1 MNSTNYNLMN
11 IPEKKAFFVSH
22 YSCLSNSHGGVQ
34 RCTKEYLEVI
44 EAAGWNLDLLSYSAD
59 FQWQTRIIRKLK
71 PSNFYY
77 RIPISFIS
85 NLVNQVKSNKIDW
98 VFLNQVNS
106 LPIVPYLKKAVPN
119 IKIVLLSHG
128 AQFVDEFLEA
138 KQANSLSVLD
148 RSHLAETILDEMTLR
163 QSLDHVFT
171 LSEQEIVFEQW
182 LGTKSVSWLPRVI
195 SPNPLNWQPILG
207 RAGFVGTLEHHPNY
221 DGLISVLRFLQRKHN
236 FAGCIRI
243 VSGSESIGKALKK
256 QFDFVE
262 YLGRLSNSDLRN
274 EAETWCWFIHPLFCW
289 SRGCSTKLADAL
301 EWQIPVLTTE
311 SGCRGYTWQNGSVIR
326 ENTVESFCSHLL
338 KTMSTDVLKLS
349 KINVT
354 LASSTS
360 PAIQDVASM
369 INSELS
375 KI

>member
-1 MNSTNYNLMN
+1 MKNTNHNFMNSP
-11 IPEKKAFFVSH
+11 IKKALFISH
-22 YSCLSNSHGGVQ
+22 HSSLSNAHGGVQ
-34 RCTKEYLEVI
+34 RCTKEYLEAI
-44 EAAGWNLDLLSYSAD
+44 EAAGWNLDILSYSTD
-59 FQWQTRIIRKLK
+59 YKWQTRILRKLK
-71 PSNFYY
+71 PSNFYH

-85 NLVNQVKSNKIDW
+85 SLVNQVKSSKVDW
-98 VFLNQVNS
+98 IFLNQVNS
-106 LPIVPYLKKAVPN
+106 LPIVPPLKQAVPN

-138 KQANSLSVLD
+138 KQTNSLSLLD
-148 RSHLAETILDEMTLR
+148 RSRLAETILDEMTLR

-171 LSEQEIVFEQW
+171 LSEQETVFEQW

-195 SPNPLNWQPILG
+195 SPNPLNWRPTLG
-207 RAGFVGTLEHHPNY
+207 RVGFVGTLDHPPNY
-221 DGLISVLRFLQRKHN
+221 EGLISILNFLQKQNDFDGR
-236 FAGCIRI
+236 IRI
-243 VSGSESIGKALKK
+243 VSSSESIGNSLKK
-256 QFDFVE
+256 QFSFVE

-311 SGCRGYTWQNGSVIR
+311 SGCRGYTWQNGSVIQ
-326 ENTVESFCSHLL
+326 ENTVENFCSNLL
-338 KTMSTDVLKLS
+338 KIMSTDILKDA
-349 KINVT
+349 KVNVT

-360 PAIQDVASM
+360 PSLQDVASM
-369 INSELS
+369 INRELS